1 MYKITKNHKDSKIV
15 EFQKKNLENQY
26 GGSTTGFGHY
36 HMVSRIKCYF
46 KNRNRVIGSV
56 ENCSSF
62 SPSSCPSFLT
72 MKQEFTDEESKRQYM
87 KERQKKDNHNLSK
100 LNHELWS

>member
-1 MYKITKNHKDSKIV
+1 MVDLATIIWSV
-15 EFQKKNLENQY
+15 EINNSYLQ
-26 GGSTTGFGHY
+26 
-36 HMVSRIKCYF
+36 
-46 KNRNRVIGSV
+46 NRNRVIGSV

-100 LNHELWS
+100 FIDS